1 MNDRE
6 IRKKQIENNKQFEEV
21 VRMVRESEYHNSKK
35 TLTTDEMVAFCLVLF
50 ENHIG
55 WHNQEEFFKRF
66 LGKSGD
72 AAGVVEEFRKNFKK
86 EVFHKLIRFVMARE
100 VHFGELNHLNNNVN
114 SSVYTAIR
122 PFLTKEFETIESDFE
137 QKRIKREKRL
147 NERIAALE
155 KENEMLKS
163 A

>member
-1 MNDRE
+1 
-6 IRKKQIENNKQFEEV
+6 
-21 VRMVRESEYHNSKK
+21 
-35 TLTTDEMVAFCLVLF
+35 
-50 ENHIG
+50 
-55 WHNQEEFFKRF
+55 
-66 LGKSGD
+66 
-72 AAGVVEEFRKNFKK
+72 
-86 EVFHKLIRFVMARE
+86 MARE
-100 VHFGELNHLNNNVN
+100 VHFGELNHMNNNVN